1 MEALGFTIE
10 VVGKLMVAYA
20 ALSVHHRFRKEH
32 KVDEK
37 VFATM
42 SKEGWLGGLG
52 MGLIAVGYFIQLPF
66 KL

>member
-1 MEALGFTIE
+1 MEVVGFTIE
-10 VVGKLMVAYA
+10 VAGKLLVAYM

-37 VFATM
+37 VFRVM
-42 SKEGWLGGLG
+42 SREGKLGILG
-52 MGLIAVGYFIQLPF
+52 MTLILLGFLLQLPS

>member
-37 VFATM
+37 VFSIM
-42 SKEGWLGGLG
+42 DKEGKLGGLG
-52 MGLIAVGYFIQLPF
+52 MGLIVVGYFIQLPF
-66 KL
+66 ML